1 MLHFKPAVLDK
12 HEARSGHEFE
22 ARGTKHE
29 TNFKSEMRKAPNGS
43 RRTSRLF
50 PSDLRFVSDFV
61 LRASCLSSLRASD
74 LSSVSPLASEGAAA
88 AATAD
93 APAATSL
100 ATLLT
105 RHILRD
111 GELVVLILKPSVWF
125 VPLSCVKFIAAVLI
139 CMIAAKVFDE
149 HLPYNPFVYVET
161 GAFLIAGRL
170 MWAVQQWTARL
181 YVLTDLR
188 ILRISGVFNV
198 SIFDCPLRKI
208 AQVRLVSNLRERLFG
223 VGSIEITPQDES
235 DPPGIWQT
243 IGRPSD
249 VLEQVEAAIR
259 KAKHNGHEV

>member
-1 MLHFKPAVLDK
+1 MTMLQSEAARLDK
-12 HEARSGHEFE
+12 HEARS
-22 ARGTKHE
+22 TKHE
-29 TNFKSEMRKAPNGS
+29 TNLKREIKKARNRGRGVS
-43 RRTSRLF
+43 SVLH
-50 PSDLRFVSDFV
+50 SDLKFVSEFV
-61 LRASCLSSLRASD
+61 LRASD
-74 LSSVSPLASEGAAA
+74 LSPLASEGAAA
-88 AATAD
+88 VAAAD
-93 APAATSL
+93 PPAATSL

-198 SIFDCPLRKI
+198 SIFDCPLRKV
-208 AQVRLVSNLRERLFG
+208 AQVRLVSNLRERLFT
-223 VGSIEITPQDES
+223 VGSIEITPQDETR
-235 DPPGIWQT
+235 PPGVWQT
-243 IGRPSD
+243 IPKPREI
-249 VLEQVEAAIR
+249 LEQIEAALR
-259 KAKHNGHEV
+259 RAKHNGMGP